1 MKSSNPCLRYSTR
14 VVRPKRDNGVARRW
28 LCGLWALL
36 VLIPASAAARWYQV
50 EIVVFRHVD
59 GGTATGER
67 WPELVDLP
75 AFNDAMKLLIDLPEM
90 SDEPGGLFED
100 EPDTDSPIAFQ
111 LLELEDRTLRDV
123 ERRLQQS
130 GEYEPLLYA
139 AWRQPSFGIRRA
151 KRVHLSDLDLR
162 RPEPKTATLGQ
173 LETVALAE
181 PDELGPVVA
190 QVAITEGIVRLT
202 VGRLLH
208 VDVDFLYYYDKQ
220 PVRITEKRKIKL
232 REVHYFDH
240 PLFGLIVQV
249 SPFVLPDPEPTV
261 DED

>member
-1 MKSSNPCLRYSTR
+1 M
-14 VVRPKRDNGVARRW
+14 A
-28 LCGLWALL
+28 LWALL

-59 GGTATGER
+59 GGTATGEH

-111 LLELEDRTLRDV
+111 LLELEDRTLRV
-123 ERRLQQS
+123 AERRLQQS

-181 PDELGPVVA
+181 PDELG
-190 QVAITEGIVRLT
+190 T
-202 VGRLLH
+202 GRCAGRHHRGHRAL
-208 VDVDFLYYYDKQ
+208 DGGQDYCTSTSIFSTTTISR

-249 SPFVLPDPEPTV
+249 SPFVLPDPEPKPTV